1 MCAGDGPLLALY
13 AWIGEIGVEARLSEP
28 REEPR

>member
-13 AWIGEIGVEARLSEP
+13 GWIGEVGTEARLVTAGG
-28 REEPR
+28 